1 MDGLQIY
8 YEDGVIFGELGR
20 SNLAILQLGSVIG
33 SHVSRMYWDVQCQI
47 EVNVRFELT
56 CM

>member
-20 SNLAILQLGSVIG
+20 SDLATLQLGSVIG
-33 SHVSRMYWDVQCQI
+33 SHVSRMHWDMQCQI
-47 EVNVRFELT
+47 EATIRFELT